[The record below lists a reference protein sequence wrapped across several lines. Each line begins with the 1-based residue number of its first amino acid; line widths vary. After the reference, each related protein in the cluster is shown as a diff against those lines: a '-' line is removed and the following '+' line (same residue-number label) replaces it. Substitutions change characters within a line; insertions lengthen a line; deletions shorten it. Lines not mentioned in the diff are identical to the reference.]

1 MGYQPISPASEP
13 RLRVV
18 VDFRFRAEQFA
29 SAAEENTRIPMEVWR
44 DRAGRWSIS
53 PKEVATDVEH
63 EA

>member
-18 VDFRFRAEQFA
+18 VDFRFRAEEFAA
-29 SAAEENTRIPMEVWR
+29 SAEKFARIPMEVWR

-53 PKEVATDVEH
+53 PKE
-63 EA
+63 